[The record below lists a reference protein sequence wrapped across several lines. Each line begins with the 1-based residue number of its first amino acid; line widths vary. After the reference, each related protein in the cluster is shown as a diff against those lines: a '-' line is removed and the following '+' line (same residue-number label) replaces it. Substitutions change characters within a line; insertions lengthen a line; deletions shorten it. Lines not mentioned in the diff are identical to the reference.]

1 MSSTFG
7 SLNIAVTAL
16 WAQRTALDV
25 TGQNVAN
32 ANTDGYSRQRVE
44 MQAIGGSPVPAMYS
58 YNNGVGTGVRVD
70 SITRIRDMFLEVRAQ
85 AETGNLA
92 SVNAKD
98 ATLANIEIAFG
109 EPGTSGLQSVLSDY
123 WAGWDAIAN
132 QPGDLP
138 SRSQMLV
145 RAGGVVDTLKG
156 VSSSLDA
163 LWQANRTQLDAS
175 VMDVNATAAA
185 VADLNQAI
193 ARASQSGLPAADL
206 SDQRDLLILNL
217 SNAVGATTRPGKDGT
232 VDVYIGGNALVRGAT
247 VQKLRVDGATLA
259 DLAAGDPPRV
269 SWAQDGSPAAPGG
282 LVGGELDAVNVTI
295 PTYRAKLDATA
306 ASIAARV
313 NALHVSGFDLNG
325 TAGKALFAGGPPV
338 TAANITVAITD
349 PREVA
354 AAKVATT
361 PPARPSLDGDLADAI
376 AQIRSGD
383 TSPDAGYR
391 RTVVDLAVQKQGA
404 GRAVAIQSA
413 ITSGVNNSRE
423 AVSGVNIDE
432 EMVNMVAFQ
441 HAYEAAARLLTAID
455 ETLDTLI
462 NRTGI
467 VGR

>member
-7 SLNIAVTAL
+7 SLNIAVSAL
-16 WAQRTALDV
+16 WAQRAAMDV

-44 MQAIGGSPVPAMYS
+44 MQAIGGSPVPAMHSYS
-58 YNNGVGTGVRVD
+58 NGIGTGVRVD
-70 SITRIRDMFLEVRAQ
+70 SITRIRDMFLEGRAQ
-85 AETGNLA
+85 TETGNLA
-92 SVNAKD
+92 VLNAKD
-98 ATLANIEIAFG
+98 ATLGNIEVAFG
-109 EPGTSGLQSVLSDY
+109 EPGSSGLQSVLSTY
-123 WAGWDAIAN
+123 WSGWDAIAN
-132 QPGDLP
+132 SPGDLP

-156 VSSSLDA
+156 VSTSLDA
-163 LWQANRTQLDAS
+163 LWSANRVQLDAS

-193 ARASQSGLPAADL
+193 GRASQSGLPSGDL
-206 SDQRDLLILNL
+206 ADQRDLLIMNL
-217 SNAVGATTRPGKDGT
+217 SNAVGATTRPGQDGT
-232 VDVYIGGNALVRGAT
+232 VDVYVGGNALVRGAT
-247 VQKLRVDGATLA
+247 VEKLRVDGATLP
-259 DLAAGDPPRV
+259 DLAAGDPARV
-269 SWAQDGSPAAPGG
+269 TWARDGSPSGAGG
-282 LVGGELDAVNVTI
+282 MVGGELDALNVSI
-295 PTYRAKLDATA
+295 PTYQAKLDAVA
-306 ASIAARV
+306 ANIASRV
-313 NALHVSGFDLNG
+313 NSLHVAGFDLNG
-325 TAGKALFAGGPPV
+325 NAGKAVFAGGPPI
-338 TAANITVAITD
+338 TAANISVAITD

-361 PPARPSLDGDLADAI
+361 PPAKPSLDGDLADAI

-383 TSPDAGYR
+383 NSPDAVYR
-391 RTVVDLAVQKQGA
+391 QTVVDLAVQKQGA
-404 GRAVAIQSA
+404 GRAVIIQSA
-413 ITSGVNNSRE
+413 ITSQVNHSRE
-423 AVSGVNIDE
+423 SISGVNIDE